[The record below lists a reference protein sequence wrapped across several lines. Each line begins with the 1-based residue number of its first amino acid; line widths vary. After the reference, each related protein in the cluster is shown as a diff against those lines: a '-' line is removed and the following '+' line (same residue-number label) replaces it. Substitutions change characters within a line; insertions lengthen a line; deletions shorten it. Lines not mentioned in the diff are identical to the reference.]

1 MSLTGLDFTN
11 GSRSVITTHSRR
23 VFTTYDRL
31 VFTTYDRLVFTTFNF
46 GEKYC
51 EKISSKERMGE
62 RQTKW
67 SGYI

>member
-1 MSLTGLDFTN
+1 MVVFFISPLSLIGLDFTK
-11 GSRSVITTHSRR
+11 GSRTMITTFH
-23 VFTTYDRL
+23 L
-31 VFTTYDRLVFTTFNF
+31 

-62 RQTKW
+62 EQTKW